1 MTETAITGGDS
12 LIVGCVQMTSTP
24 DMAASLD
31 QAARLVAEARDAGA
45 ELVALPEMSAM
56 LAPREATTAAA
67 RPLDDHPAVER
78 YRRMASDNGVWLMA
92 GSIAVKRPESDPVDG
107 GKLTN
112 TALLIDPDGE
122 LRATYDKI
130 HLFDVDIEAGESY
143 RESDT
148 YAHGRR
154 AVTASTPWGVVG
166 LTICYDMRFPH
177 LYTALAAAGAK
188 VIFVPAAFTVP
199 TGQAHWHV
207 LLRAR
212 AIETGCFIVA
222 PAQTGTHYGSRRTY
236 GHALVVAPWGE
247 ILADGGE
254 RVGSDIVR
262 LDLAEVMRAR
272 RRVPALAN
280 RVSFEGP

>member
-1 MTETAITGGDS
+1 MSPERLPES
-12 LIVGCVQMTSTP
+12 LTVGCVQMTSTP
-24 DMAASLD
+24 DMAATLD
-31 QAARLVAEARDAGA
+31 EAARLVDEARDAGA

-56 LAPREATTAAA
+56 LAPREATMTAA
-67 RPLDDHPAVER
+67 RPLSEHPALDG
-78 YRRMASDNGVWLMA
+78 YRRIARDAGVWLLA
-92 GSIAVKRPESDPVDG
+92 GSIAVRRGD

-112 TALLIDPDGE
+112 MALLIDGDGE
-122 LRATYDKI
+122 LRASYDKI
-130 HLFDVDIEAGESY
+130 HLFDVDIEHGESY

-148 YAHGRR
+148 YAHGER
-154 AVTASTPWGVVG
+154 AVTAPTPWGAVG

-177 LYTALAAAGAK
+177 LYTALAEAGAR

-254 RVGSDIVR
+254 RVGCDVVD
-262 LDLAEVMRAR
+262 LDLGEVARAR

-280 RVSFEGP
+280 RVPFEGP